1 MRAWRP
7 NKKEQLV
14 KFVKL
19 YVKSNDSFT
28 VLKISF
34 YFGNFG
40 VLLSWE
46 IWTYP
51 QKSTNNHKSSPV
63 FVQTISQ
70 VVFPYVAQSDR
81 NPNYL
86 IAEIRCS
93 CTCTKLFGTVTIS
106 TSTKNKFI
114 IIITT
119 ITITVPKDQLTFC
132 RKIGGKK
139 QPFFFWPLH
148 ESPFIKI
155 YTLKA
160 FLHRCLRKSVLKICN
175 KMTG

>member
-1 MRAWRP
+1 MCSLGTIRGTARG
-7 NKKEQLV
+7 
-14 KFVKL
+14 
-19 YVKSNDSFT
+19 T
-28 VLKISF
+28 VDF
-34 YFGNFG
+34 NW
-40 VLLSWE
+40 V
-46 IWTYP
+46 
-51 QKSTNNHKSSPV
+51 
-63 FVQTISQ
+63 
-70 VVFPYVAQSDR
+70 
-81 NPNYL
+81 
-86 IAEIRCS
+86 
-93 CTCTKLFGTVTIS
+93 FGTVTIS

-119 ITITVPKDQLTFC
+119 ITITMPKDQLTFC

>member
-93 CTCTKLFGTVTIS
+93 CTCTKHRSRYLID
-106 TSTKNKFI
+106 
-114 IIITT
+114 
-119 ITITVPKDQLTFC
+119 PKSNL
-132 RKIGGKK
+132 
-139 QPFFFWPLH
+139 
-148 ESPFIKI
+148 
-155 YTLKA
+155 
-160 FLHRCLRKSVLKICN
+160 
-175 KMTG
+175 